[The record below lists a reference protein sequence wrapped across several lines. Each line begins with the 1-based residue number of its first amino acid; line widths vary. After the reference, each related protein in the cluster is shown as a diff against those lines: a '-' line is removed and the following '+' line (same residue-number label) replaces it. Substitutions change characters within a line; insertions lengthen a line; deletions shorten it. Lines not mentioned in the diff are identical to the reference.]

1 MQKPLE
7 DHVHQLEN
15 KIREHEQTIVAL
27 LAQKTRLFAL
37 MDGLP
42 AYVYLQGADHS
53 IRFANR
59 TFRDQFG
66 DPRGR
71 PCYRVMT
78 NRNTPCP
85 HCRPFEVFKTG
96 EPVKWEWTR
105 PDGKSYEIHDYPFTD
120 VDGTQFVLELGMDIT
135 ERKRQQAEKAEFE
148 NQLIQVQK
156 LEALAVLS
164 GGLVHNFN
172 NVLMGIQGEA
182 AIMLLHLDRK
192 HPHYER
198 LQTIQDLVRS
208 AAGLVDQLLGFAKA
222 TPNQFEPT
230 DINHLIEVT
239 TRVFGRTR
247 EDIKIHKEL
256 QPDLPHARVDYGE
269 LEQVL
274 LNLFVNA
281 SDAMPEGGDLYIRT
295 MAVWLDDTD
304 VRVHQVAPG
313 RYVALSVADTGAGMD
328 QKTQA
333 QVFDPFFTT
342 KTDEKG
348 TGLGLSSAHGIIK
361 KHGGIIK
368 VNSKKGEG
376 ATFSVFLP
384 VSDRAQGE
392 IKRGGPVE
400 KKSG

>member
-1 MQKPLE
+1 
-7 DHVHQLEN
+7 
-15 KIREHEQTIVAL
+15 
-27 LAQKTRLFAL
+27 
-37 MDGLP
+37 
-42 AYVYLQGADHS
+42 
-53 IRFANR
+53 
-59 TFRDQFG
+59 
-66 DPRGR
+66 
-71 PCYRVMT
+71 
-78 NRNTPCP
+78 
-85 HCRPFEVFKTG
+85 
-96 EPVKWEWTR
+96 
-105 PDGKSYEIHDYPFTD
+105 
-120 VDGTQFVLELGMDIT
+120 
-135 ERKRQQAEKAEFE
+135 
-148 NQLIQVQK
+148 
-156 LEALAVLS
+156 LS

-192 HPHYER
+192 HPHYEHLR
-198 LQTIQDLVRS
+198 TIQDLVRS
-208 AAGLVDQLLGFAKA
+208 AAGVVDQLLGFAKA
-222 TPNQFEPT
+222 TPHQFEPT
-230 DINHLIEVT
+230 DINRLIDVT

-281 SDAMPEGGDLYIRT
+281 SDAMPEGGDLHIRT

-313 RYVALSVADTGAGMD
+313 RYVALSVADTGVGMG
-328 QKTQA
+328 QTTQA

-342 KTDEKG
+342 KTDGKG

-376 ATFSVFLP
+376 ATFSLFLP

-400 KKSG
+400 RKSG